1 MAALADAGDDEPRP
15 WRRQSAPPLRQ
26 RAGKAVVQ
34 RLFQRH
40 KARILGLY
48 RSQRR
53 SDGRFRIRQFLG
65 DIKLFHG
72 AERWPL
78 LRRLSNKCCT
88 LLNPD
93 RRRQLFINHIPLLIF
108 YHVAAV

>member
-1 MAALADAGDDEPRP
+1 MAALADAGDDEP
-15 WRRQSAPPLRQ
+15 PPGGDNPLHRFDK

-48 RSQRR
+48 RAQRR

-72 AERWPL
+72 AER
-78 LRRLSNKCCT
+78 
-88 LLNPD
+88 
-93 RRRQLFINHIPLLIF
+93 
-108 YHVAAV
+108 